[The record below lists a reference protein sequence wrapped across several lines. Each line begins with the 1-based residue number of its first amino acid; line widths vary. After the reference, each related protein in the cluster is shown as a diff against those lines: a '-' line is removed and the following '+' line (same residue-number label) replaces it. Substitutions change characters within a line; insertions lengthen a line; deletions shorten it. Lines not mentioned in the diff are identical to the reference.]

1 MEKRTFSVPQWLN
14 SILISLLLIVASAV
28 FMQNRQTQQSV
39 ETMQLQIAVLT
50 NTMQNHIEFGNEGM
64 QVVKENEKR
73 LDVIES
79 NYMKRDEVLKQLDL
93 MRDYMEKNYVR
104 K

>member
-28 FMQNRQTQQSV
+28 FFQNRETQKSV

-50 NTMQNHIEFGNEGM
+50 NTMTNHIEFGNEGM
-64 QVVKENEKR
+64 QVVKDNEKR
-73 LDVIES
+73 LDVIEQ
-79 NYMKRDEVLKQLDL
+79 NYMSREDVLRQFELIRDWVD
-93 MRDYMEKNYVR
+93 KNYQ
-104 K
+104 KK

>member
-50 NTMQNHIEFGNEGM
+50 NTMQNHIEFGTEGM
-64 QVVKENEKR
+64 KVVQENEKR

>member
-1 MEKRTFSVPQWLN
+1 
-14 SILISLLLIVASAV
+14 
-28 FMQNRQTQQSV
+28 
-39 ETMQLQIAVLT
+39 
-50 NTMQNHIEFGNEGM
+50 MQNHIEFGNEGM
-64 QVVKENEKR
+64 QIVKENEKR